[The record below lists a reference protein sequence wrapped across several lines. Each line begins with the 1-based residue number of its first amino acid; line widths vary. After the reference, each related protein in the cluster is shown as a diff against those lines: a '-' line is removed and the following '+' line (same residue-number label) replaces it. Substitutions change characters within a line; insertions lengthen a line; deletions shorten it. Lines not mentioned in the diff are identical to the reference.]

1 MTPPQPAN
9 LDDAQQVINEQVETI
24 HEQVET
30 IVTQRRQI
38 DWLNRQLFGRKSE
51 KLLATDHPLFE
62 GLDEPPSASTPS
74 TEPDTETVTYARK
87 RPTFCGG
94 RGEIPDDLPRVDR
107 IYDLPEHEKV
117 CPQTGAGL
125 VKKIGEDISEQLA
138 YEPASIY
145 VIRHIRYRYAKLE
158 ENLDGTSPEVVT
170 AAKPPEG
177 LPKCLAAPSLLAAVG
192 KFADHTPLYRLEKI
206 FKRSGVVL
214 SRSTMCRWMQGVGQ
228 LCEPVLDLMKRRILA
243 SKVIQSDDT
252 AVKQQAPGQ
261 CKTCRFW
268 SYVGDGGDPGG
279 HPESD
284 PYVIYDYTPD
294 RSRAGPEAWF
304 TDDDGSPLFAG
315 HLQCDAYSGYTAF
328 FDAVST
334 WSMTH
339 LGCWAH
345 VRRKF
350 YDIRMNFPAEA
361 HGVLAK
367 IRQLYQVEKQAKS
380 LKATMRQPLRQEKAK
395 PIVDAIF
402 TWCQQHKTHVM
413 PKSGLG
419 EAIGYT
425 LNLEASLRRYLD
437 DGDFQIDNNAC
448 ERSLRGVAIG
458 RKNWMFTGSPA
469 GGQAAAAILSLIAT
483 CQLHTVEP
491 LAYLTDLITRLPS
504 TPSSQIDQFLPEA
517 WKTTHGQR

>member
-1 MTPPQPAN
+1 MTSPHPTN

-24 HEQVET
+24 VK
-30 IVTQRRQI
+30 QRRQI
-38 DWLNRQLFGRKSE
+38 DWLTRQLFGRKSE
-51 KLLATDHPLFE
+51 KLTSGATDQPLFE
-62 GLDEPPSASTPS
+62 GLEEPLSQSTPPADP
-74 TEPDTETVTYARK
+74 ETETITYDRQRARSSGG
-87 RPTFCGG
+87 GG

-117 CPQTGAGL
+117 CPQTGQPL
-125 VKKIGEDISEQLA
+125 VKKIGEEISEQLA

-158 ENLDGTSPEVVT
+158 ENLDGMSPEVVI
-170 AAKPPEG
+170 AKKPPEG
-177 LPKCLAAPSLLAAVG
+177 LPKCLAAPSLLAAVVVG
-192 KFADHTPLYRLEKI
+192 KFADHTPLHRLEKI
-206 FKRSGVVL
+206 FKRSGVEL
-214 SRSTMCRWMQGVGQ
+214 SRSTMCRWMQGVAQ
-228 LCEPVLDLMKRRILA
+228 LVEPVLTLMKRRILT

-252 AVKQQAPGQ
+252 PVKQQAPGACQ
-261 CKTCRFW
+261 TSRFW
-268 SYVGDGGDPGG
+268 SYVGDGNDPGG
-279 HPESD
+279 D

-294 RSRAGPEAWF
+294 RSRAGPEEWF
-304 TDDDGSPLFAG
+304 TGHDGRPLFAG
-315 HLQCDAYSGYTAF
+315 YLQCDAYSGYTSF
-328 FDAVST
+328 FEPSST

-345 VRRKF
+345 ARRKF

-367 IRQLYQVEKQAKS
+367 IRQLYQIEKQARSGGKG
-380 LKATMRQPLRQEKAK
+380 LDATARQQLRQEKAK

-437 DGDFQIDNNAC
+437 DGDFEIDNNAC
-448 ERSLRGVAIG
+448 ERSLRAIAIG
-458 RKNWMFTGSPA
+458 RKNWLFTGSPA
-469 GGQAAAAILSLIAT
+469 GGRAAAALFSLIAT
-483 CQLHTVEP
+483 CSLHAVEP

-504 TPSSQIDQFLPEA
+504 TPISQIDPFLPDL
-517 WKTTHGQR
+517 WKTNHTQS